1 MQMKKKKI
9 VLHWHRSMISILL
22 VLVFSIVTLI
32 PVLPISIKAASYGVE
47 GSDGQL
53 HDTFYITGSVT
64 NPDYG
69 SDSTSEVCIYSDS
82 SKTVEIFYI
91 KYSMIYDEGNFWG
104 ASYNIRYYN
113 NGKTLER
120 KLSDTSA
127 KTQAKSDYSSLNNIK
142 KYGYY
147 NKKISLNE
155 LRECG
160 MLYYLN
166 LTGCRTVFENPEC
179 NGVWGG
185 YGDSHADVLV
195 SLDVSVKSLIS
206 ETSKGDIQDENSRYL
221 SYTMTLTSP
230 SGDILFRSKIGFD
243 RQEVPSASD
252 DYAVLFGYEIYNK
265 PVGVGTSAKTGY
277 YNFDFYTGSVSTMR
291 TKQGYI
297 GDLEDITTG
306 IVKTKNNISVDLDT
320 YYAIFQ
326 EFGLAYRTV
335 SSMKGI
341 INTDRSYGS
350 VNNVLYTL
358 TNNCNIIK
366 FINGLNAGVTL
377 SVPVTNGTYS
387 FQTNGAIGSAP
398 SGILGDGTTTAPSCS
413 ATKAGYTFAGWAAS
427 STATTATYK
436 VGATLPEISS
446 DVTLYAVWTVNQ
458 YNIIYNSN
466 GGSGTMATSAIPYT
480 GAALRN
486 NSFTR
491 TGYTFAGW
499 STTSNGSVQYS
510 DGATITP
517 ASDLTLYAVWTVN
530 QYQITYHANGGSG
543 NMTVSMIP
551 YTGATLRKNSFAKTG
566 HTFAGWSTS
575 SGGNVMYGDEA
586 TISPTSNM
594 TLYAVWNVNK
604 HAVTLLNTGDGA
616 SSSSSSVNY
625 GSTVTIKAG
634 TKKGY
639 TFDGWTVKSGGVT
652 LVNAKNTTT
661 TFTMPNADV
670 TVEADW
676 KINQYTVTVVDGAD
690 GSSGSGTYN
699 YNSTVTLNAGNK
711 IGYTFNGWT
720 VTSGTTTLANA
731 SSSSTT
737 FQLPASDIT
746 VKAIWKVNSYAV
758 TVTNGGNGAT
768 TSQNVAYSTTAVIN
782 AGSKDKHY
790 FCGWEVVNGNVTLA
804 DKTNA
809 KTSFTMPASAV
820 VLNATWK
827 NITRMEAKLN
837 SNFSNTYTNSTY
849 YKNGEYN
856 VNKNVSVTKNMVD
869 VTIKFSDG
877 TVTKALNDDFI
888 LGNHEVIYVGT
899 NNIEITLTAGNSGL
913 TYTIP
918 LVGYSPELDA
928 VMEELDLA
936 KNDYAGLAAKV
947 QEMQTQINE
956 LTADVSKYEQNLAAI
971 KNILAQADIDTNLKD
986 ELQKRLENTQNS
998 VKEAVERLNGA
1009 EAELSRLENVISD
1022 IMNLLGV
1029 DNEQYKDYE
1038 NLSDIL
1044 KELQNKIEQM
1054 KKNETKLIE
1063 EINQIA
1069 DKLEIGENISNE
1081 DDLQNSTIFE
1091 KIKEKIDSMKEQLDS
1106 YKDAMDQIKDTLGIV
1121 NTGSLESQLDEIV
1134 TKIQQIIENLENLKN
1149 ELDRI
1154 LEGLEGDNSELDTDG
1169 MTQIEAIIAQINALK
1184 EYANSLK
1191 QFHDSLKGL
1200 LGLDS
1205 DSTNE
1210 DIYQTISD
1218 MKDKIAE
1225 YDRFLDETE
1234 ELIRPEGVN
1243 GSNTLVTGVQTR
1255 EELEKVSAKI
1265 ADMVKQIELLK
1276 ETLQVLLE
1284 KEDISVE
1291 NAEEL
1296 QQLLEQV
1303 MNQKERADQFLAKL
1317 KEILGLD
1324 NNAGY
1329 GDVIQAVTNMKETLA
1344 EYWEYLGDVEEL
1356 IRIPNG
1362 SGADSSV
1369 IVTGPAVTVRLSNI
1383 YDKLDDMMKQQDTMA
1398 ETIKILLQKEDIS
1411 TDNAKELK
1419 ELLDEIIRQKE
1430 QADRFLAELK
1440 KLLDLNE
1447 DAEYQD
1453 VISTV
1458 SDMKD
1463 RLNSYIE
1470 IIEDLMR
1477 QLGMTNE
1484 DGEKENLQNRLKDI
1498 LNKVLDIMNQL
1509 EEQIKRTEEAD
1520 KKISLLEKTIERLTI
1535 EKQLF
1540 DTKNS
1545 SLRKEIEELNR
1556 KLSFAESENS
1566 SLKKK
1571 NKGQQEKIEELERRL
1586 QSQAEETE
1594 SLLSEKKHLLENISD
1609 KDRQIEELKK
1619 QIESLSIQL
1628 AEKEGTITGLE
1639 MIIKNQKPIQDLL
1652 EQNKINYEKLVLL
1665 INKENAQNV
1674 QTVKETIPVTKIET
1688 EKESA
1693 FVKESISV
1701 KETTSARETLS
1712 AKETSSAKET
1722 TSVKEAV
1729 ASKENTS
1736 GNKTASARDDI
1747 TAEKENSESLTEVT
1761 SETEVTGEDVQ
1772 REERQRNSG
1781 FRWIL
1786 VLIII
1791 VIILILIGGILY
1803 ILNRKKNRKK

>member
-9 VLHWHRSMISILL
+9 VLHWHSSMISILL
-22 VLVFSIVTLI
+22 VLIFSIVTLI
-32 PVLPISIKAASYGVE
+32 PVLPVSIKAASYGVE

-82 SKTVEIFYI
+82 SKTAEIFYI
-91 KYSMIYDEGNFWG
+91 KYTMIYDDGNFWG

-127 KTQAKSDYSSLNNIK
+127 KTQAKSDYTSLNNIK

-166 LTGCRTVFENPEC
+166 LIGCRTVFENPEC
-179 NGVWGG
+179 NGIWGE

-206 ETSKGDIQDENSRYL
+206 ETSKGDIQDENSRYI

-230 SGDILFRSKIGFD
+230 AGDVLFRSKIGFD
-243 RQEVPSASD
+243 RQEVPSGNN

-265 PVGVGTSAKTGY
+265 PVSVGTSAKTGY
-277 YNFDFYTGSVSTMR
+277 YDFDFYTGSVSTMR
-291 TKQGYI
+291 TKKGYI
-297 GDLEDITTG
+297 GELENITTG

-326 EFGLAYRTV
+326 EFGLSYRTV
-335 SSMKGI
+335 ASMKGI
-341 INTDRSYGS
+341 INTDRSYGLVS
-350 VNNVLYTL
+350 NVPYTL

-387 FQTNGAIGSAP
+387 FQLNGATGSAP
-398 SGILGDGTTTAPSCS
+398 SAILGDGTTTAPSCS
-413 ATKAGYTFAGWAAS
+413 ATKAGYTFAGWSTS
-427 STATTATYK
+427 STATTAAYK
-436 VGATLPEISS
+436 AGAALPEISS

-466 GGSGTMATSAIPYT
+466 GGSGTMAASAIPYT
-480 GAALRN
+480 GAALRS

-499 STTSNGSVQYS
+499 SATSNGSVQYS

-543 NMTVSMIP
+543 TLAASTIP
-551 YTGATLRKNSFAKTG
+551 YTGAALRKNSFTKTG

-594 TLYAVWNVNK
+594 TLYAVWDINK

-616 SSSSSSVNY
+616 SGSSSSVNY

-639 TFDGWTVKSGGVT
+639 TFHGWTVKSGGVT
-652 LVNAKNTTT
+652 LANAKSATT
-661 TFTMPNADV
+661 TFTMPDTDV
-670 TVEADW
+670 TVKAEW
-676 KINQYTVTVVDGAD
+676 EINQYTVTVVDGGD

-699 YNSTVTLNAGNK
+699 YNSTVTLHAGSK
-711 IGYTFNGWT
+711 VGYTFNGWT
-720 VTSGTTTLANA
+720 VTSGSVTLADA
-731 SSSSTT
+731 SSSSAT

-746 VKAIWKVNSYAV
+746 VKAIWKATSYAV
-758 TVTNGGNGAT
+758 TVTNGGDGAT
-768 TSQNVAYSTTAVIN
+768 TSQNIAYSTTATIN
-782 AGSKDKHY
+782 AGSKDKYY

-804 DKTNA
+804 DKASA

-820 VLNATWK
+820 VLNAAWK
-827 NITRMEAKLN
+827 NITGMEAVLN
-837 SNFSNTYTNSTY
+837 SDFSDTYTNSTY

-856 VNKNVSVTKNMVD
+856 VNKNISVTKNMVD

-877 TVTKALNDDFI
+877 TVTKALNDDFT
-888 LGNHEVIYVGT
+888 LGNYEVIYVGT

-928 VMEELDLA
+928 VMEELNLA

-956 LTADVSKYEQNLAAI
+956 LAADVSKYEQNLAAI

-998 VKEAVERLNGA
+998 VKEAVDRLNKA
-1009 EAELSRLENVISD
+1009 EAELNRLENVISD
-1022 IMNLLGV
+1022 IMDLLGV

-1069 DKLEIGENISNE
+1069 DKLEIGENISSK

-1106 YKDAMDQIKDTLGIV
+1106 YKAAMDQIKDTLGIV
-1121 NTGSLESQLDEIV
+1121 NTGSLDSQLDEIV

-1154 LEGLEGDNSELDTDG
+1154 LEGMEGDNSEIDTDG
-1169 MTQIEAIIAQINALK
+1169 MSQIEAIIAQINALK

-1210 DIYQTISD
+1210 DIYQTIAD

-1243 GSNTLVTGVQTR
+1243 GSNTLITGTQTR
-1255 EELEKVSAKI
+1255 EELEKVSVKI

-1276 ETLQVLLE
+1276 ETLQALLE

-1296 QQLLEQV
+1296 QKLLEQV
-1303 MNQKERADQFLAKL
+1303 INQKEKADQFLAKL

-1329 GDVIQAVTNMKETLA
+1329 GDVIHAVTNMKETLA

-1362 SGADSSV
+1362 SGEDSSIGADSSV

-1383 YDKLDDMMKQQDTMA
+1383 YDKLDDMVKQQDTMA
-1398 ETIKILLQKEDIS
+1398 ETIKILLQREDIS

-1430 QADRFLAELK
+1430 QADRFLEELK

-1453 VISTV
+1453 VINTV

-1470 IIEDLMR
+1470 MIEDLMQ
-1477 QLGMTNE
+1477 QLGMTDE
-1484 DGEKENLQNRLKDI
+1484 AGEKENLQNRLKDI

-1509 EEQIKRTEEAD
+1509 KEQIKRTEEAD
-1520 KKISLLEKTIERLTI
+1520 RKISLLEQKIEKLTI
-1535 EKQLF
+1535 EKQLS
-1540 DTKNS
+1540 DAKNS
-1545 SLRKEIEELNR
+1545 TLRNEIEELNQ
-1556 KLSFAESENS
+1556 KLSSAESENS

-1571 NKGQQEKIEELERRL
+1571 NKGLQEKIEELEKHL

-1594 SLLSEKKHLLENISD
+1594 NLLSEKKHLLENISD

-1665 INKENAQNV
+1665 IKKENAQNV
-1674 QTVKETIPVTKIET
+1674 QTVKETLPVTKIET
-1688 EKESA
+1688 EKES
-1693 FVKESISV
+1693 ISE
-1701 KETTSARETLS
+1701 KETTSERKIAST
-1712 AKETSSAKET
+1712 KETSSVKET

-1747 TAEKENSESLTEVT
+1747 TSESSDSLTEVA
-1761 SETEVTGEDVQ
+1761 SETEITEENVQ
-1772 REERQRNSG
+1772 KEESQRNSG

-1803 ILNRKKNRKK
+1803 ILNGKENRNK